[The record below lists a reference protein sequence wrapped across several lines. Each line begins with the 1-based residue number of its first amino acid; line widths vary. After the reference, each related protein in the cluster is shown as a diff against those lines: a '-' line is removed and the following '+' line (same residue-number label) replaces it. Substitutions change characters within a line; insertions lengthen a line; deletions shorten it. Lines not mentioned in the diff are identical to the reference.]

1 MLENNGH
8 YTEGTDTIL
17 GGDGQYSRGET
28 DSIKACKGGDR
39 HFTRGTGTLQ
49 RGNGH
54 YTKGGKTIDKR
65 GQALYKGTDTMQK
78 GVTNTLKGGKDTIQ
92 YTRRG
97 RTLIKGRGINTIKRK
112 GTDNI
117 QEENI

>member
-28 DSIKACKGGDR
+28 DSIKDCKGGDR

-54 YTKGGKTIDKR
+54 YTKGGITIDKR
-65 GQALYKGTDTMQK
+65 GQALYKG
-78 GVTNTLKGGKDTIQ
+78 GWTL
-92 YTRRG
+92 
-97 RTLIKGRGINTIKRK
+97 
-112 GTDNI
+112 
-117 QEENI
+117 